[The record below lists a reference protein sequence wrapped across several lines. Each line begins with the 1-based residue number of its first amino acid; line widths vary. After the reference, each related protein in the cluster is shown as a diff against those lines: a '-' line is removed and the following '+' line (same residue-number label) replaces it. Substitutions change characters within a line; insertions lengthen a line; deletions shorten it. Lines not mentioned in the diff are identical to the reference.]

1 MERIKEE
8 DVVRQFN
15 VSLPGEEE
23 EPEAMFP
30 YLLRQLTEVINYCA
44 RGEAEPWVIVLSEDQ
59 WRRGSQMFI
68 L

>member
-30 YLLRQLTEVINYCA
+30 YLLRQLTEVIT
-44 RGEAEPWVIVLSEDQ
+44 
-59 WRRGSQMFI
+59 GS
-68 L
+68 LLRHC

>member
-1 MERIKEE
+1 MTSCNCRFMMERIKEE

-30 YLLRQLTEVINYCA
+30 YLLRQLTEVIALQKIYIF
-44 RGEAEPWVIVLSEDQ
+44 IVLS
-59 WRRGSQMFI
+59 
-68 L
+68 